1 MNIRIANVRPLL
13 SYTTAGAFVIF
24 GIYLDVVVDDYFRPI
39 AAYASACAALLPELA
54 HRFGPTRP
62 LLTPRALATIQTAWS
77 IQLSL
82 NGIGSL
88 GFYIQYQYYD
98 MTLHV
103 LGPLLIC
110 WYWALLLVHT
120 ITSPISG
127 IWNEPTMI
135 ILIAMAVIVLE
146 VWEWFADRTLG
157 TASLTTGRIWYA
169 RHSLGIVSMLPCIC
183 SINGIYIDSLLETSS
198 PRPRLSIHEIRHG
211 SSFKHRGHAIIP
223 SSPSYLKRSTRHQQ
237 RNVSVGAVLMGET
250 HPQEPAL
257 LIRRNVFAR
266 RLMNR
271 TTSLT
276 FLKCSIL
283 EFGDYFKK
291 KYRMDMKFWLIQQR
305 VLARSQ
311 RPFTCFEGEGTIPK
325 MKRPQHWK
333 NVGMPE
339 HRIFLARR

>member
-110 WYWALLLVHT
+110 WYWALLLFILLQT
-120 ITSPISG
+120 NQ
-127 IWNEPTMI
+127 WNLKRTNDDYFDY
-135 ILIAMAVIVLE
+135 MAVTVLE

-157 TASLTTGRIWYA
+157 TASLTTGEY
-169 RHSLGIVSMLPCIC
+169 
-183 SINGIYIDSLLETSS
+183 DT
-198 PRPRLSIHEIRHG
+198 HE
-211 SSFKHRGHAIIP
+211 
-223 SSPSYLKRSTRHQQ
+223 
-237 RNVSVGAVLMGET
+237 
-250 HPQEPAL
+250 
-257 LIRRNVFAR
+257 
-266 RLMNR
+266 
-271 TTSLT
+271 
-276 FLKCSIL
+276 FL
-283 EFGDYFKK
+283 
-291 KYRMDMKFWLIQQR
+291 
-305 VLARSQ
+305 
-311 RPFTCFEGEGTIPK
+311 
-325 MKRPQHWK
+325 
-333 NVGMPE
+333 
-339 HRIFLARR
+339 